1 VRARRLARLAAAVL
15 RPAGAADRPIGAGRH
30 GALAPVKAALAAVAL
45 IAVGLGIAGCGGVGV
60 SGASSTIG
68 NQLTIYSSLPLQGPS
83 GPNSQ
88 QIVDGEKLALS
99 EAGGRIGPF
108 KISYLSMD
116 DSNAKSGEWDPG
128 ITATNAKTAAEDTST
143 IAYLGDYNSGA
154 SAVSLPL
161 INASGIL
168 QISPSSPY
176 VGLTSSLDAGQDE
189 PERFYPSG
197 KRTFGRLQPGD
208 PAQAEAQVK
217 LMEGLGVKRV
227 YVLDDE
233 GPFEVPLSEI
243 VASDAQRAGI
253 EVAAHD
259 SLDMTHTSATTSFKS
274 EVSKVAESGAQA
286 VFFAGG
292 TGTGTVALWKQLHSA
307 DPKLLL
313 LGSSDMVNSEFTSE
327 IGAEAGASTYLTTP
341 ILPVGLYPR
350 PAAQVLARYRRIFG
364 GEGNA
369 YALYGYETMSTALLA
384 IRRAGV
390 RGNSRQAVVNQ
401 FFAIRNR
408 NSVIGRYSIEPEGET
423 TLSTYGSDRV
433 EGGQATFYKV
443 LKVR

>member
-15 RPAGAADRPIGAGRH
+15 RPARAAERIGAGRH
-30 GALAPVKAALAAVAL
+30 GATAPVKAALAAVAP
-45 IAVGLGIAGCGGVGV
+45 IAVALGIAGCGGVGV

-217 LMEGLGVKRV
+217 LMEGLGVKRL

-243 VASDAQRAGI
+243 LASDAQRAGV

-327 IGAEAGASTYLTTP
+327 IGADAGASTYLTTP
-341 ILPVGLYPR
+341 ILPVGLYPP

-369 YALYGYETMSTALLA
+369 YALYGYETMSAALLA
-384 IRRAGV
+384 IRRAGL
-390 RGNSRQAVVNQ
+390 RGNSRQAVVEE
-401 FFAIRNR
+401 FLAIRNR
-408 NSVIGRYSIEPEGET
+408 NSVIGRYSIEPDGET

-433 EGGQATFYKV
+433 EGGQAVFYKV
-443 LKVR
+443 LPVR